1 MSTTGAE
8 GDSERRVI
16 DAARER
22 RSARIERDEA
32 AAETSFCG
40 LLSALVERRERVTL
54 LTDVGDTVALALVA
68 LGSDGVV
75 GRRDDTALV
84 LLHADAIL
92 AITSEAARV
101 HASNTAPTNDSGPP
115 WSELVATSLAAGMNA
130 TVRRGAVTIAGEVE
144 SVGRDV
150 VTLVRSDGRTRC
162 YVSVASL
169 TEVVSDSPAS

>member
-54 LTDVGDTVALALVA
+54 LTDVGDTVALTLVA
-68 LGSDGVV
+68 LGRDGVV
-75 GRRDDTALV
+75 GTIFG
-84 LLHADAIL
+84 AIL
-92 AITSEAARV
+92 IQTVENGLVMTNANPYLYPLVTSAIIFFAVLVDSQRSRILDAMNRRKIRV
-101 HASNTAPTNDSGPP
+101 
-115 WSELVATSLAAGMNA
+115 E
-130 TVRRGAVTIAGEVE
+130 
-144 SVGRDV
+144 
-150 VTLVRSDGRTRC
+150 
-162 YVSVASL
+162 
-169 TEVVSDSPAS
+169 